1 MRDKIKTLIEEYE
14 DIKES
19 YEQDR
24 KNDNMLVSNA
34 FKVAKIGV
42 YAKVIE
48 DLKELMEGEENGK
61 IRT

>member
-48 DLKELMEGEENGK
+48 DLKELLEEEEC
-61 IRT
+61 

>member
-48 DLKELMEGEENGK
+48 DLKELMEGED
-61 IRT
+61 

>member
-48 DLKELMEGEENGK
+48 DLKELMEGEAE
-61 IRT
+61 

>member
-24 KNDNMLVSNA
+24 KNDNMLVINA

-48 DLKELMEGEENGK
+48 DLKELMEGEEDG
-61 IRT
+61 R

>member
-48 DLKELMEGEENGK
+48 DLKELLEGED
-61 IRT
+61 

>member
-42 YAKVIE
+42 YTKVIE
-48 DLKELMEGEENGK
+48 DLKELLEGEEE
-61 IRT
+61 

>member
-48 DLKELMEGEENGK
+48 DLKELLEGESE
-61 IRT
+61 

>member
-14 DIKES
+14 DIKEA

-48 DLKELMEGEENGK
+48 DLKELMEGEEEC
-61 IRT
+61 

>member
-48 DLKELMEGEENGK
+48 DLKELLEEEE
-61 IRT
+61 

>member
-48 DLKELMEGEENGK
+48 DLKELLEEESE
-61 IRT
+61 

>member
-1 MRDKIKTLIEEYE
+1 MKDKIKTLIEEYE

-48 DLKELMEGEENGK
+48 DLKEVLNDE
-61 IRT
+61 R